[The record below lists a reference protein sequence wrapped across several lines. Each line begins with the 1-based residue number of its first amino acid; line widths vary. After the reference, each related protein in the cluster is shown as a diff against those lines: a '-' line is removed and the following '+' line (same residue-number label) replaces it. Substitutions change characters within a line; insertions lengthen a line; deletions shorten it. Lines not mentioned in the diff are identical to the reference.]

1 MREKSITL
9 LIIFRNMIVVMI
21 LAIRSTTLYDAFF
34 CDSIQTSYDI
44 KFNELNAEQIY
55 RRISLL
61 IDHHLDQ

>member
-1 MREKSITL
+1 
-9 LIIFRNMIVVMI
+9 MIVVMI

-44 KFNELNAEQIY
+44 KFNELTAEQIY

-61 IDHHLDQ
+61 IDHHLDQQIA

>member
-1 MREKSITL
+1 M
-9 LIIFRNMIVVMI
+9 IIMMI
-21 LAIRSTTLYDAFF
+21 LTIRSTTLYDAFF